1 VVVAVELPDVIVE
14 INEDEDED
22 ADDRDDAFEVVVAF
36 ADVEDP
42 DFFDVEATRLVNG
55 IVLTCA
61 AFCN

>member
-1 VVVAVELPDVIVE
+1 MVVAVELPDVIVE
-14 INEDEDED
+14 INEDEDV
-22 ADDRDDAFEVVVAF
+22 DDRDDAFEVVVAF